1 MRLNSIYRGGS
12 DMKSTIPTTRTM
24 ALIRGKWYIVL
35 QINTAAKYVIVDGDT
50 KGSTQQFHLDSVLTF
65 KDEPLVRLKHLV
77 DSKKMAKEKKFLN

>member
-35 QINTAAKYVIVDGDT
+35 QINTAAKYVIVEGGP

-77 DSKKMAKEKKFLN
+77 DSKKTVRE